1 MTLLHSTRIYTTSLR
16 WGAALLTV
24 TALAACTSS
33 VRAPVESRSLGGAPT
48 ARYIDPA
55 TLAGAEFAGKPGY
68 YTVHQG
74 DTIRS
79 ISRAYNLDWR
89 DLVQWNNTWVPNPD
103 VIEIG
108 QVLRVVAP
116 AGQTASA
123 ATSATV
129 AAAPTTS
136 TPATTK
142 PRPAAESSSSGTA
155 AEDLRASTNTDLIWP
170 TKNTTIVTPFDD
182 AKNKGIGIGGKEGD
196 PVMASADGK
205 VMYAGSGLRG
215 YGNLIILKH
224 NSTLLTVYAHN
235 SKLLVKEGQSVS
247 KGQTIAHMGK
257 TDADRVKLHFEV
269 RRNGKTV
276 NPLSYLPPR

>member
-1 MTLLHSTRIYTTSLR
+1 MTSLPTARIHTTALR
-16 WGAALLTV
+16 WGVTLFTV
-24 TALAACTSS
+24 AALAACSSS
-33 VRAPVESRSLGGAPT
+33 VRAPVENRSLGGVSSG
-48 ARYIDPA
+48 ARYVDPA
-55 TLAGAEFAGKPGY
+55 TLPGAEFAGKPGY
-68 YTVHQG
+68 YTVQQG

-89 DLVQWNNTWVPNPD
+89 DLVQWNSAWVPNPD

-116 AGQTASA
+116 AGYVSA
-123 ATSATV
+123 AAATATTAAATT
-129 AAAPTTS
+129 AAAP
-136 TPATTK
+136 K

-182 AKNKGIGIGGKEGD
+182 VKNKGIGIGGKEGD
-196 PVMASADGK
+196 PIMASADGK

-247 KGQTIAHMGK
+247 KGQHIADMGK

>member
-1 MTLLHSTRIYTTSLR
+1 MTSLPTAHIHTTALR
-16 WGAALLTV
+16 WGVTLFTV
-24 TALAACTSS
+24 AALAACSSS
-33 VRAPVESRSLGGAPT
+33 VRAPVENRSLGGVSSG
-48 ARYIDPA
+48 ARYVDPA
-55 TLAGAEFAGKPGY
+55 TLPGAEFAGKPGY
-68 YTVHQG
+68 YTVQQG

-89 DLVQWNNTWVPNPD
+89 DLVQWNSAWVPNPD

-116 AGQTASA
+116 AGYVSA
-123 ATSATV
+123 AAATATTAAATT
-129 AAAPTTS
+129 AAAP
-136 TPATTK
+136 K

-182 AKNKGIGIGGKEGD
+182 VKNKGIGIGGKEGD
-196 PVMASADGK
+196 PIMASADGK

-247 KGQTIAHMGK
+247 KGQHIADMGK

>member
-1 MTLLHSTRIYTTSLR
+1 MTSLPTARIHTTALR
-16 WGAALLTV
+16 WGVTLFTV
-24 TALAACTSS
+24 AALAACSSS
-33 VRAPVESRSLGGAPT
+33 VRAPVENRSLGGVSSG
-48 ARYIDPA
+48 ARYVDPA
-55 TLAGAEFAGKPGY
+55 TLPGAEFAGKPGY
-68 YTVHQG
+68 YTVQQG

-79 ISRAYNLDWR
+79 ISRSYNLDWR
-89 DLVQWNNTWVPNPD
+89 DLAQWNNTWVPNPD

-116 AGQTASA
+116 AGYVSA
-123 ATSATV
+123 AAATATTAAATT
-129 AAAPTTS
+129 AAAP
-136 TPATTK
+136 K

-182 AKNKGIGIGGKEGD
+182 VKNKGIGIGGKEGD
-196 PVMASADGK
+196 PIMASADGK

-247 KGQTIAHMGK
+247 KGQHIADMGK

>member
-1 MTLLHSTRIYTTSLR
+1 MTSLPTARIHTTALR
-16 WGAALLTV
+16 WGVTLFTV
-24 TALAACTSS
+24 AALAACSSS
-33 VRAPVESRSLGGAPT
+33 VRAPVENRSLGGVSSG
-48 ARYIDPA
+48 ARYVDPA
-55 TLAGAEFAGKPGY
+55 TLPGAEFAGKPGY
-68 YTVHQG
+68 YTVQQG

-79 ISRAYNLDWR
+79 ISRSYNLDWR
-89 DLVQWNNTWVPNPD
+89 DLAQWNNTWVPNPD

-116 AGQTASA
+116 AGYVSA
-123 ATSATV
+123 AAATATTAAATT
-129 AAAPTTS
+129 AAAP
-136 TPATTK
+136 K
-142 PRPAAESSSSGTA
+142 PRPAAETASHAAA

-182 AKNKGIGIGGKEGD
+182 VKNKGIGIGGKEGD
-196 PVMASADGK
+196 PIMASADGK

-247 KGQTIAHMGK
+247 KGQHIADMGK